1 MTDLTNIMYHHTDAV
16 EKLTKIQADSD
27 KQLVDSMKQIKDL
40 AADRDLKA
48 KQLAD
53 LEAAAQVIVEMVE
66 EGESGDKTLVKRL
79 HEAPQKITS
88 FLSDTSKQYLA
99 HALGLVKSFW
109 PAANLALIGDGLAEG
124 CSDDKFTEYVE
135 EVKSVADKIMC
146 SLEQPSDGEA

>member
-1 MTDLTNIMYHHTDAV
+1 M

-66 EGESGDKTLVKRL
+66 EGEAGDKTLVKHL
-79 HEAPQKITS
+79 HEAP
-88 FLSDTSKQYLA
+88 
-99 HALGLVKSFW
+99 
-109 PAANLALIGDGLAEG
+109 
-124 CSDDKFTEYVE
+124 
-135 EVKSVADKIMC
+135 
-146 SLEQPSDGEA
+146 